1 MSKFDD
7 TFKEYYADLR
17 KLQNEYNYDSR
28 SCGSIEINDV
38 GEDGRRV
45 AAVNWSC
52 AGSLTPKY
60 ARPFAEAL
68 VLSDGIG
75 NLSVFNASTA
85 YVATVFAQYVTISTT
100 PKVTTTSAN
109 TSVTLKCVQC

>member
-28 SCGSIEINDV
+28 SCGSVEINDV

-68 VLSDGIG
+68 MAAGEACEK
-75 NLSVFNASTA
+75 FNATHDFPD
-85 YVATVFAQYVTISTT
+85 Y
-100 PKVTTTSAN
+100 
-109 TSVTLKCVQC
+109 